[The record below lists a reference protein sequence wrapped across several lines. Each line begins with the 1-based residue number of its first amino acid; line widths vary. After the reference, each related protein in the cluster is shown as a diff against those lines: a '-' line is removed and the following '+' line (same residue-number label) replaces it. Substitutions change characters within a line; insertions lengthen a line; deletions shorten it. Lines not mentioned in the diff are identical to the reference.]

1 MASFADL
8 RLETPRLVLRPAR
21 HADAPELFAI
31 YADPQVYRYI
41 PVGAWKHVDE
51 AHQRIARSV
60 DVMASGEEVRLGIQR
75 REDARLI
82 GELLLF
88 HFDKGSRR
96 ADVGYVLARD
106 AWGCGYVSEALL
118 PLLDF
123 AFGELQMRR
132 LEAQIDPRN
141 TASAKVLER
150 LGFRQEGFL
159 RERWILRGEVSD
171 GGIYGLLAAEWTA
184 RAAAA

>member
-1 MASFADL
+1 
-8 RLETPRLVLRPAR
+8 
-21 HADAPELFAI
+21 
-31 YADPQVYRYI
+31 
-41 PVGAWKHVDE
+41 
-51 AHQRIARSV
+51 
-60 DVMASGEEVRLGIQR
+60 
-75 REDARLI
+75 
-82 GELLLF
+82 
-88 HFDKGSRR
+88 
-96 ADVGYVLARD
+96 
-106 AWGCGYVSEALL
+106 
-118 PLLDF
+118 
-123 AFGELQMRR
+123 MRR